1 MKKYN
6 NMKKIALILNI
17 ILGVCIPFH
26 AQENKEITL
35 YQKSVTSRVDT
46 VIPLNIFQSIFNEP
60 VEEEIKLLSGR
71 SKISNNVELVSSVV
85 EGVIV
90 GDSLQEN
97 KSRALINDPIG
108 IRPPI
113 ELPIILSV
121 GEIPINIETTPTG
134 ALSAT
139 VSIDVPRGITDL
151 QPNLALSYNSQNGNS
166 IAGYGWDLSGVSNIT
181 HRNLNHF
188 YDGSTA
194 SAGNNIYN
202 LILDGKRLIYNQTM
216 ADGRYLFY
224 LEGSSGSVSAIGNL
238 ATIIVYYNNGIT
250 ATFQDLYGTK
260 NLQMT
265 RIEDR
270 FGNYMTYSY
279 RDGYKTPYLTKISYG
294 GNSKKGTSHFASIDF
309 TYEIRNDQAMFFNI
323 GTEIQIRERL
333 KTVSTGEKLYI
344 FNYTNGYFSLLN
356 RIDCE
361 GKIGTTGHL
370 KSLNFSYGN
379 GSSSNSLEKG
389 EATLRSYFTDGN
401 HKTIHAMSGR
411 FSYGSK
417 KEGIVTYPNKVPYQ
431 FGKIK
436 GDNFETL
443 HSMYHNDDVVFI
455 APTYEDATDYFGSYT
470 LKANSGF
477 RGVVSIDVDNFPSNQ
492 EVILI
497 NSSGGSGKGWNQT
510 VSFRIFEYVGLANY
524 GVRRT
529 VNYTL
534 PAHYMNNNYTSVTPI
549 SYQTG
554 NFYGE
559 GVDNICGIQ
568 SYNDKYS
575 PVSAI
580 YIFDIKKETYYR
592 YQTPFRIEE
601 RDQTIVMDYDGDG
614 KSDLFH
620 FHGSGFDIYSFE
632 RDTSSSNTLA
642 IKLVKV
648 ASNTAINRDHFD
660 QEDKERTGNIFSA
673 HWYARRKILFGD
685 INGDGKLD
693 ILMTAQYG
701 TKKGTQREMN
711 GSTWTQC
718 LSAGGGAFQVTKY
731 DMPSHIW
738 LDTYKDVFMHD
749 FNGDGRS
756 DIVCLRNGNLQI
768 IQSTGTR
775 IGTSVNNYNLGGL
788 DGEGKIFTI
797 DLKHSNHNRVI
808 GFIRNNKLAKLSIK
822 NNETTN
828 TFLTQATNS
837 MGKTTK
843 ITYSRLDGDPN
854 SGGYSPYYSVGSGA
868 TFPYQNFD
876 DYYWAVTGVQSTI
889 NSGIVQDLSFT
900 YSNGIVHKQGLGFR
914 GFEKINTYDRING
927 FSNTILYD
935 PLQWGTVKQTIL
947 KDKQIDYKYNISLT
961 NKKEAII
968 RLAEEKITDQLTGYI
983 TTTNNTFDTY
993 GNITQAITKYGS
1005 DVIKQ
1010 VNTTYKNNISNT
1022 FNLTGLPL
1030 AKQEKIQRNGLTHL
1044 TSEDYTYNA
1053 SNLVSSIIQKINGN
1067 TQAIKSYE
1075 YDVFSNILVEKET
1088 PYGITKNTIT
1098 TTNIYYPNGRDLKTT
1113 KNNQGHITTYT
1124 YSGSLLASAQD
1135 HKNNITGYEYDAFGR
1150 LIKTLNPDGT
1160 ITTRTYNLS
1169 SLFGAYFMIE
1179 DSGTNIP
1186 TIVNYYDQ
1194 LGRKVANI
1202 EKHFDGSN
1210 ILTQTVYNSKGLLEK
1225 TSLPIKGTTPSA
1237 WNSIIYDAYN
1247 RPTTIN
1253 YASGRKETYSYDKNK
1268 ITSVIDGVTITK
1280 IIDAIGEDLSIT
1292 DVSGNITY
1300 TRRPDGKLASVTSP
1314 GNITTS
1320 FEYDGYGRQTKL
1332 IDPSSGTTTFS
1343 YDINNNIF
1351 TTTDARS
1358 KVTKTTYNEKSH
1370 LIKKEIV
1377 GELTTNYIY
1386 NTDGL
1391 LISETNSN
1399 STSNVYTYDNFG
1411 RILTE
1416 RENNV
1421 DGKWFQKTF
1430 TYTNGVIT
1438 SIDYLSST
1446 TSGKIVTENYFY
1458 QNGWI
1463 NEIKLN
1469 NTTSIWKRSSENNL
1483 GKITAITSGPLTNT
1497 FSYDNYGNPTGR
1509 IIKNADKTIQNV
1521 SYNFNAQTGNLNW
1534 RKDNVRNIQENF
1546 GYDNLNRLTSFGGKA
1561 ITYDVKSNK
1570 TDVSSVGK
1578 FQYNTSRPYAIEQ
1591 VTPYGNSIPSRTQNI
1606 TYNGLS
1612 RPSSITENNNVATF
1626 TYNNQGNR
1634 LKMNVKNNGK
1644 DITNHYYFDNKYEI
1658 EIGTSA
1664 TKEFLY
1670 LGGDAYS
1677 ANAVYVRQGGTWSV
1691 HYLGRDYLGSI
1702 THIVNSSGNLI
1713 QELSYDAWGQLR
1725 NPENQAVYANESE
1738 PTLFLGRG
1746 YTGHEHLSMFG
1757 LINMNARLYDSAL
1770 GCFISPDPFVQAPDL
1785 SINFNRYLYANNNP
1799 LKFTDP
1805 NGEFFWIPVI
1815 IGAAVGAYMGGV
1827 VANDGCFN
1835 PTKWDWNSGK
1845 TWGYMLGGAV
1855 IGGAS
1860 GYLGATV
1867 AASGM
1872 PMANTA
1878 GLAASSLS
1886 NSIGMN
1892 IITNG
1897 AIPISIN
1904 FGIGSYDFSNGDW
1917 GFLGE
1922 KGNSVLENFG
1932 YAMGALANLSDALMG
1947 FKKSNIQEV
1956 DLVTEHS
1963 DNTGHS
1969 AIVKKGSNTTTP
1981 PGARANG
1988 DLANADA
1995 NGIISV
2001 GPNRVTDPSGS
2012 WHWMKGTNH
2021 WDTHTRVGEP
2031 FWRHTLKVNMGKI
2044 EKYANWLNSMEAT
2057 GTLKYSVELSS
2068 CVTHTSLALNYS
2080 GIFNIGLH
2088 PYLLSAQMA
2097 LWTNGVRPWTFAYFT
2112 SQNYK

>member
-238 ATIIVYYNNGIT
+238 ATIIIYYNNGIT

-1067 TQAIKSYE
+1067 TQTIKSYE
-1075 YDVFSNILVEKET
+1075 YDAFSNVLVEKDS
-1088 PYGITKNTIT
+1088 PYGIAKNTVILINT
-1098 TTNIYYPNGRDLKTT
+1098 YYSNGRDLHTT
-1113 KNNQGHITTYT
+1113 KNNLGHITTYT
-1124 YSGSLLASAQD
+1124 YTNNLLSSAKD
-1135 HKNNITGYEYDAFGR
+1135 HKNNVTNYEYDAFGR
-1150 LIKTLNPDGT
+1150 LVKTTNPDGT
-1160 ITTRTYNLS
+1160 VFTKSIKFS
-1169 SLFGAYFMIE
+1169 SVFGSYFSVE
-1179 DSGTNIP
+1179 ETETDSPAKI
-1186 TIVNYYDQ
+1186 NYYDQ
-1194 LGRKVANI
+1194 IGRNVASG
-1202 EKHFDGSN
+1202 KMHYDGSYVY
-1210 ILTQTVYNSKGLLEK
+1210 TQTVYNSKGLTEK
-1225 TSLPIKGTTPSA
+1225 TSLPTKSTTPSS
-1237 WNSIIYDAYN
+1237 WNSIVYDTYN
-1247 RPTTIN
+1247 RPITLN
-1253 YASGRKETYSYDKNK
+1253 YASGRKETHSYNKNT
-1268 ITSVIDGVTITK
+1268 ITSVIDGVTTTK
-1280 IIDAIGEDLSIT
+1280 TLDATGKEVAISDPAGT
-1292 DVSGNITY
+1292 ITY
-1300 TRRPDGKLASVTSP
+1300 KYRPDGQPISITAP
-1314 GNITTS
+1314 GNVIST

-1332 IDPSSGTTTFS
+1332 ADPSSGTTTFA
-1343 YDINNNIF
+1343 YDVNNNIF
-1351 TTTDARS
+1351 TTTDARG
-1358 KVTKTTYNEKSH
+1358 KVTKTTYNEKSQ

-1377 GELTTNYIY
+1377 GELTTNYVY

-1391 LISETNSN
+1391 LTNETNSN
-1399 STSNVYTYDNFG
+1399 STSRIYTYDNFG
-1411 RILTE
+1411 RKLTDK
-1416 RENNV
+1416 ENSI
-1421 DGKWFQKTF
+1421 DGKWFQKIIA
-1430 TYTNGVIT
+1430 YSNGVVST
-1438 SIDYLSST
+1438 IDYLSST

-1458 QNGWI
+1458 QNGCLS
-1463 NEIKLN
+1463 EIKLN
-1469 NTTSIWKRSSENNL
+1469 NTTSIWKITSENNL
-1483 GKITAITSGPLTNT
+1483 GKITSSTSGSLTNT
-1497 FSYDNYGNPTGR
+1497 LTYDSYGNPTGR
-1509 IIKNADKTIQNV
+1509 IMKNGNTIIQNV
-1521 SYNFNAQTGNLNW
+1521 SYSFNAQTGNLNW

-1546 GYDNLNRLTSFGGKA
+1546 GYDNLNRLTSFGGKT
-1561 ITYDVKSNK
+1561 ISYDNKSNK
-1570 TDVSSVGK
+1570 TDISTIGK

-1591 VTPYGNSIPSRTQNI
+1591 VTPYGNSIPSRTQDI

-1612 RPSSITENNNVATF
+1612 RLSSITENNNVATF

-1677 ANAVYVRQGGTWSV
+1677 ANAVYVRQGGTWSI

-1702 THIVNSSGNLI
+1702 THIVNSAGNLV
-1713 QELSYDAWGQLR
+1713 QELSYDPWGQLR
-1725 NPENQAVYANESE
+1725 NPANQVIYANGSE

-1746 YTGHEHLSMFG
+1746 YTGHEHLSIFG

-1770 GCFISPDPFVQAPDL
+1770 GCFISPDPFVQVPNL
-1785 SINFNRYLYANNNP
+1785 SINFNRYLYANGNP
-1799 LKFTDP
+1799 LRFVDP
-1805 NGEFFWIPVI
+1805 NGEILWVPII
-1815 IGAAVGAYMGGV
+1815 IGAAIGAYMGGV

-1835 PTKWDWNSGK
+1835 PTKWDWSSGK

-1878 GLAASSLS
+1878 GMMTGSLANSL
-1886 NSIGMN
+1886 GMN
-1892 IITNG
+1892 IITSG
-1897 AIPISIN
+1897 AVPISIN
-1904 FGIGSYDFSNGDW
+1904 FGVGSYDFSNGDW

-1922 KGNSVLENFG
+1922 KGNSFIENLG
-1932 YAMGALANLSDALMG
+1932 YFMGAMANVSDILAGYKPVKATLATENNPDFSPAGDFIGHSQLGIDGEVLIDWGPSSSNGKLFNLPEGTNSYKGGTYTPNQIGTKFWDPQPVFGVNEKTIRWYSGVLNKGGKYQLVVNSCVSQTSRALNLSG
-1947 FKKSNIQEV
+1947 V
-1956 DLVTEHS
+1956 
-1963 DNTGHS
+1963 
-1969 AIVKKGSNTTTP
+1969 
-1981 PGARANG
+1981 
-1988 DLANADA
+1988 
-1995 NGIISV
+1995 
-2001 GPNRVTDPSGS
+2001 
-2012 WHWMKGTNH
+2012 
-2021 WDTHTRVGEP
+2021 
-2031 FWRHTLKVNMGKI
+2031 
-2044 EKYANWLNSMEAT
+2044 
-2057 GTLKYSVELSS
+2057 
-2068 CVTHTSLALNYS
+2068 
-2080 GIFNIGLH
+2080 FNIGIH
-2088 PYLLSAQMA
+2088 PYILHTQMFLRNIGA
-2097 LWTNGVRPWTFAYFT
+2097 RPMLFLHYTHSNGTR
-2112 SQNYK
+2112 NLK